1 MGRMKKAANPRDAVR
16 LEQLPNIGPS
26 VAGDLRGIGIKSPK
40 DLKGKDPLA
49 LYERL
54 NLATQAVHD
63 PCVLDTFMSA
73 VAFMD
78 GKGAKPWWDFTPKR
92 KALLTKRGR

>member
-1 MGRMKKAANPRDAVR
+1 MKKVTRPQDA
-16 LEQLPNIGPS
+16 LELQQVPNIGPS
-26 VAGDLRGIGIKSPK
+26 IAEDLRGIGIKAPK

-54 NLATQAVHD
+54 NHATQAVHD
-63 PCVLDTFMSA
+63 PCVLDTLMSA

-92 KALLTKRGR
+92 KAMLAKRKNS